1 MRLAGVPVDRIPTFL
16 RWSLLAGWALAG
28 CASGA
33 VSPSDLQGSWEVRQ
47 VAVDHRDQP
56 HWAYYPDDPR
66 LLGRELDITASAI
79 SLGDGSRVCT
89 APVLSSEATIP
100 LQGFFGQQFSRPEHF
115 GTPTAPTLQDFGI
128 EPADSSVTPLR
139 LACTPDASPWNGAW
153 LVLLPSGELLTNFD
167 NSGYVLVLRRLDKRS
182 PAKASFDCA
191 TAGSAPEQAICASPG
206 LARYH
211 LSVAA
216 AYRRALD
223 LAGDDA
229 GRLRQQQVEW
239 LKARNTCAADAA
251 CLKRFMQKRVE
262 QLMQQ

>member
-1 MRLAGVPVDRIPTFL
+1 MPTSL
-16 RWSLLAGWALAG
+16 RWLWLASWALAG
-28 CASGA
+28 FASGA
-33 VSPSDLQGSWEVRQ
+33 ASPTDLHGSWEVRQ

-66 LLGRELDITASAI
+66 LLGRELDITASGI
-79 SLGDGSRVCT
+79 SLDDGSRVCT
-89 APVLSSEATIP
+89 VPVLSGKATIS
-100 LQGFFGQQFSRPEHF
+100 LQGFIGKQFARPGHF
-115 GTPTAPTLQDFGI
+115 GTPTAPTLQGFGI
-128 EPADSSVTPLR
+128 ELADSSVTPLR

-167 NSGYVLVLRRLDKRS
+167 NSGYVLVLHRLDKDS
-182 PAKASFDCA
+182 PVKASFDCA
-191 TAGSAPEQAICASPG
+191 RAKSATEQAICASPE
-206 LARYH
+206 LARYD

-229 GRLRQQQVEW
+229 GTWRQQQVEW
-239 LKARNTCAADAA
+239 LKARNTCAADSA
-251 CLKRFMQKRVE
+251 CLKQRMQERIE

>member
-1 MRLAGVPVDRIPTFL
+1 MRLTRVAVHRMPTSL
-16 RWSLLAGWALAG
+16 RWLLLAGWALAG

-33 VSPSDLQGSWEVRQ
+33 VSPTDLQGSWEVRQ

-79 SLGDGSRVCT
+79 SLDDGSRVCT
-89 APVLSSEATIP
+89 APALSSEAMVP
-100 LQGFFGQQFSRPEHF
+100 LQGFIGQRFPRPEHF
-115 GTPTAPTLQDFGI
+115 ATPTAPTLQDFGI
-128 EPADSSVTPLR
+128 ELADSPVTPLR

-167 NSGYVLVLRRLDKRS
+167 NSGYVLVLHRLDKGS
-182 PAKASFDCA
+182 PVKASFDCA
-191 TAGSAPEQAICASPG
+191 RARSATEQAICASPE
-206 LARYH
+206 LARYD
-211 LSVAA
+211 LNVAA

-223 LAGDDA
+223 LAADDA
-229 GRLRQQQVEW
+229 GTLRQQQVEW

-251 CLKRFMQKRVE
+251 CLKQRMQERVG